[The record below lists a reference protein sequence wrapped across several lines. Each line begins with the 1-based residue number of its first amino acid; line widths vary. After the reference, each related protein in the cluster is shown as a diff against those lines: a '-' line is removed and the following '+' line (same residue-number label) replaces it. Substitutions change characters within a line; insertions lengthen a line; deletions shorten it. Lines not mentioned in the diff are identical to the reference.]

1 MKTVLGRTAAI
12 VVAAQLA
19 GCAGQADVLSMQG
32 TSGAAQSVTFPNGT
46 VFGGASAKEI
56 ADQLRVAFQK
66 QGWIN

>member
-32 TSGAAQSVTFPNGT
+32 TSGAACCPLRWPS
-46 VFGGASAKEI
+46 AS
-56 ADQLRVAFQK
+56 RWP
-66 QGWIN
+66 GSPS